1 MAVLAAITISS
12 EKECVGDLAA
22 ETAGNV
28 DKLDESYNGRFR
40 ECQSFATNQVDTV
53 RLDDLCLALDH
64 QAKGTTHR
72 DHSQRLERGVQC
84 QAPHGHSPEIA
95 IRWMIPTCHA
105 GLGYIRGENHAAAP
119 N

>member
-28 DKLDESYNGRFR
+28 DKLDESYNGRFG

-53 RLDDLCLALDH
+53 RLDDLCLALGSKE
-64 QAKGTTHR
+64 AFNARHR
-72 DHSQRLERGVQC
+72 TGILPRSQFG
-84 QAPHGHSPEIA
+84 G
-95 IRWMIPTCHA
+95 
-105 GLGYIRGENHAAAP
+105 
-119 N
+119 

>member
-28 DKLDESYNGRFR
+28 DKLDESYKGRFG
-40 ECQSFATNQVDTV
+40 ECQSFASNQVDTV

-64 QAKGTTHR
+64 QAKRTTHW

-95 IRWMIPTCHA
+95 F
-105 GLGYIRGENHAAAP
+105 GG
-119 N
+119 